1 MTVQPLRYY
10 CLLVLLLLTKV
21 FYAQQ
26 TIQVIADK
34 NAITLGE
41 PINLSI
47 KIVGDQPYKA
57 VIPGS
62 LGRFEVLER
71 KPLQN
76 STDNGF
82 TTSTQQITITSFDSG
97 QLQIPPVAIEG
108 NPGVVSTAINVLVKK
123 LPADSIKVYG
133 DLKQIINLQPP
144 EQWPY
149 LMGLLFVML
158 LSAYMIYRLNRKH
171 EWVQS
176 PVWFTPQTES
186 PGMLIEQLEQ
196 LHQQWLQQQ
205 TAPVMLGNK
214 LMEIF
219 RKFLAA
225 KGMNI
230 TSKTGEEMI
239 ITTNGQFETETWLGI
254 AQTVRLCNALRFGK
268 YQAPIPEGVQAIES
282 FKKAITY
289 APLTPIP

>member
-1 MTVQPLRYY
+1 MIVKPLRYY
-10 CLLVLLLLTKV
+10 CLLVLLLLSYP

-26 TIQVIADK
+26 TIQVTADK
-34 NAITLGE
+34 NSITLGE

-47 KIVGDQPYKA
+47 KIIGDQPYKA
-57 VIPGS
+57 VIPDS

-71 KPLQN
+71 KPQES
-76 STDNGF
+76 STNNGL

-108 NPGVVSTAINVLVKK
+108 NPGALSTAINVLVKK
-123 LPADSIKVYG
+123 LPADSIKAYG
-133 DLKQIINLQPP
+133 DIKQIINLQPP
-144 EQWPY
+144 QQWPY
-149 LMGLLFVML
+149 LAGLLFVML
-158 LSAYMIYRLNRKH
+158 LSAYMIYWLNRKH
-171 EWVQS
+171 EWVQT
-176 PVWFTPQTES
+176 PVWFASQTES

-196 LHQQWLQQQ
+196 LQEQWLQQQ
-205 TAPVMLGNK
+205 TAPITLGNK

-219 RKFLAA
+219 RKFLSG

-239 ITTNGQFETETWLGI
+239 ITTKGQFETETWQGI

-289 APLTPIP
+289 APPTPIP